1 MSTRIAKTKAS
12 KTVVAKRE
20 IKTYTKRST
29 IGKARIRA
37 AVKAVLKA
45 A

>member
-1 MSTRIAKTKAS
+1 MPTRNVKTKAT

-20 IKTYTKRST
+20 IKISTKRST